1 MAVAS
6 FLQAQIRHNQGYLSI
21 FRVKFISLFMSTHH
35 QRNLFTTLLL
45 LLFAA
50 VSVSRVSA
58 QQVFELVT
66 QGESGSNGAAVAW
79 HPGKK
84 LYYAVFAGNPAFPL
98 EVFDAKGNHKFESEA
113 GFDVRGLWYN
123 PKTDELQ
130 GNGYGDAGWF
140 TISLDASGEPIGGQ
154 SVIEGQNQPDPQSV
168 GALNPA
174 KGEVLFYND
183 GVVTLYSSKGKYAK
197 GISLDLPNDLLET
210 VNYTSMIYTGV
221 KKKEIGLYEPDS
233 RTIYFFDLKKGKAN
247 GNFRLPASAPQPSA
261 FNFSYANGRVWL
273 FDQDNRTWKGY
284 KIEI

>member
-1 MAVAS
+1 
-6 FLQAQIRHNQGYLSI
+6 
-21 FRVKFISLFMSTHH
+21 MSTHH
-35 QRNLFTTLLL
+35 QRNLFSTLLL
-45 LLFAA
+45 LLFVS

-58 QQVFELVT
+58 QQVIELAM
-66 QGESGSNGAAVAW
+66 QGESGSNGASVAW
-79 HPGKK
+79 HEGKK
-84 LYYAVFAGNPAFPL
+84 MYYAVFAGNAAFPL

-123 PKTDELQ
+123 PKSGELE
-130 GNGYGDAGWF
+130 GNGYGEIGWF
-140 TISLDASGEPIGGQ
+140 TIAINTSGEPIGGQ
-154 SVIEGQNQPDPQSV
+154 TVIDGQNQPDPQSV

-197 GISLDLPNDLLET
+197 GISLDLSDDLLET

-273 FDQDNRTWKGY
+273 FDQDDRIWKGY
-284 KIEI
+284 QIKI